1 MSLDPNQRTET
12 GRLHRPLYAIF
23 SAICL
28 SIFSVVGTA
37 LAAVGENDGELSAEI
52 VRLWPYHASLVIL
65 GFLLM
70 VWGMTFARRKGPGWL
85 KKHRA
90 LGITGSIVALG
101 GAMVAV
107 YMISAASS
115 VHFRVP
121 HAYIGAF
128 VVLLLILTPSL
139 GHFQLKV
146 AKERRGRVRGV
157 HRLLGRAVLLLMAL
171 NMLFGVMMVTSA

>member
-1 MSLDPNQRTET
+1 MSLDPNERTET
-12 GRLHRPLYAIF
+12 GRIHRPLYAIF
-23 SAICL
+23 PAFSL

-37 LAAVGENDGELSAEI
+37 LAAVGEGDEELSAEI

-65 GFLLM
+65 GFLLL

-90 LGITGSIVALG
+90 LGIMGSIVAIG
-101 GAMVAV
+101 GATVAI

-121 HAYIGAF
+121 HAYVGAF
-128 VVLLLILTPSL
+128 VVLLLILTPSMGL
-139 GHFQLKV
+139 LQFKV
-146 AKERRGRVRGV
+146 AKERRDRVRGV
-157 HRLLGRAVLLLMAL
+157 HRLLGRVALLLMAL
-171 NMLFGVMMVTSA
+171 NVLFGVMMVSTA